1 MIRNFIVLLS
11 IAGALILL
19 FSVME
24 NGLGRRW
31 DELGVIIFLMITTL
45 MVIDRND

>member
-11 IAGALILL
+11 IAGVLILL

-31 DELGVIIFLMITTL
+31 DELGVIILLMITTL
-45 MVIDRND
+45 MVIDRDD